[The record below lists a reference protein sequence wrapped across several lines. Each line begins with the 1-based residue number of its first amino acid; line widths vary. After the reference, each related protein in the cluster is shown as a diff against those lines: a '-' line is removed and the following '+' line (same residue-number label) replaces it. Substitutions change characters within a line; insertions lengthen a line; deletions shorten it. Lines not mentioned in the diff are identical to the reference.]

1 MASPQAPLGHGLARP
16 WPGFGQARPGNIF
29 LEMMV
34 NKLLITDQLINHSVK
49 QKSF

>member
-1 MASPQAPLGHGLARP
+1 MASAQASLGHGLARP
-16 WPGFGQARPGNIF
+16 WPGFGLARPGNIF

-34 NKLLITDQLINHSVK
+34 NKLLITEQFLNHSVK